1 MQNDKEQQV
10 QDYKSAVEW
19 EVNKEVE
26 KHKAFSRNPKQ
37 QSSLKKEEMKVSCVG
52 EGRRGGLRPGWA
64 GLEHH
69 TKEFELYSAGNR
81 EWCDIEVHTQNSRT

>member
-37 QSSLKKEEMKVSCVG
+37 QSSLKKEEMKTVFNALLSG
-52 EGRRGGLRPGWA
+52 SRGKITHSTLS
-64 GLEHH
+64 
-69 TKEFELYSAGNR
+69 F
-81 EWCDIEVHTQNSRT
+81 